1 MAPIF
6 IFFISACSTTNNELL
21 VFAAASL
28 REALVPM
35 AVEFE
40 RETGV
45 PVHINF
51 NGSVTLS
58 QQLLKGA
65 PGDIFIAAGAGPF
78 DLLEREGFVSPG
90 DRSILLTNQLVL
102 IVPISTNLKFP
113 TIYEILVTSNRVAI
127 ADPKLAPAGQYSSEA
142 LKHLNLWDDLTS
154 KILLAPD
161 VRAALAY
168 VETGS
173 AETGLVYRTDALVS
187 SKVTIVEV
195 IPTSSHSPIVYPI
208 ATLAR
213 SDKKYAA
220 ARFISFLQQ
229 ELNSNQFE
237 DLGFGIPASP

>member
-1 MAPIF
+1 MSI
-6 IFFISACSTTNNELL
+6 
-21 VFAAASL
+21 
-28 REALVPM
+28 
-35 AVEFE
+35 EFE
-40 RETGV
+40 RETGI
-45 PVHINF
+45 PVHLNF

-58 QQLLKGA
+58 QQLVKGA
-65 PGDIFIAAGAGPF
+65 PGDVFIAAGAGPF
-78 DLLEREGFVSPG
+78 NRLLREGFVSPG

-102 IVPISTNLKFP
+102 IVPISADLKFP
-113 TIYEILVTSNRVAI
+113 TIYETLVASNRVAI
-127 ADPKLAPAGQYSSEA
+127 ADPKLAPAGQYASEA
-142 LKHLNLWDDLTS
+142 LKHLNLWDALAH
-154 KILLAPD
+154 KVLYAPD

-208 ATLAR
+208 AILAR

-220 ARFISFLQQ
+220 ATFISFLQQ

-237 DLGFGIPASP
+237 ALGFGVPPYP